1 MARTLKWYSLCML
14 LGLIWHTEAMGQ
26 ETPKLRT
33 LEGRV
38 SVTDT
43 AEPPSKPQKTAA
55 FSPKTQ
61 LPAVPVASKTTKKSL
76 AERVKSILN
85 EKTLKLTTVGIQIV
99 DLDSGD
105 IVYAHNENTFLK
117 PASNTK
123 LVTTAA
129 ALNILGPEYQF
140 ESAIYT
146 DGKIEKGVLKGNLH
160 LHIDHDFTWSTRFY
174 SAGDVPMRGLIQQIR
189 DAGIHK
195 ITGDVIVSGYV
206 VYGGLATGTLS
217 TITHLKRAGNQFG
230 ALLKKSK
237 ISYGGLHIQQSA
249 KTEGKKIASWLSPVL
264 SEAIV
269 PLNRASHNEYADML
283 MLAIGDK
290 TSHTNTYEA
299 GAKGVKAW
307 LKDAGLSVKG
317 FEIHDGSGLSHD
329 NRMTA
334 DFFTNLVKYMLQ
346 SPVGRE
352 WAASMA
358 IAGYDG
364 TYGGRLAID
373 DGKGRVYAKS
383 GTLRDTISGSGFF
396 VNRHDG
402 HTYAF
407 SIIVNGMKNRKLT
420 RQSIDRILRVFLG
433 NHLNAPMPQTP
444 RMESLTKEKDGR
456 VMARW
461 QSVKEAVGYRVYH
474 SEDGNTW
481 SVLSEPTVNE
491 LSLKEAPHHIRVTS
505 VNSKGAESAP
515 SLIYS
520 YRPGAKTLRI
530 VEEAKCRHDAAMR
543 PDGHVFSHERPL
555 ANLVGNDW
563 GIETVQKLGGTAKEG
578 VLFHS
583 TACEGS
589 IAWNPED
596 YQSALQAKVPV
607 IVNISDAHTSEAA
620 GGTCAPKS
628 GKVLGCFGEPVVAK
642 DRRLG
647 AGKLNQRLRKAAG
660 TGSGRPS
667 QVQTWTNGKPIFEMS
682 STNVATQEK
691 LESGGSLTVIGF
703 DLQSID
709 SQKTLNAVWK
719 KLAISN

>member
-1 MARTLKWYSLCML
+1 M
-14 LGLIWHTEAMGQ
+14 
-26 ETPKLRT
+26 
-33 LEGRV
+33 
-38 SVTDT
+38 
-43 AEPPSKPQKTAA
+43 
-55 FSPKTQ
+55 
-61 LPAVPVASKTTKKSL
+61 
-76 AERVKSILN
+76 
-85 EKTLKLTTVGIQIV
+85 
-99 DLDSGD
+99 
-105 IVYAHNENTFLK
+105 
-117 PASNTK
+117 
-123 LVTTAA
+123 
-129 ALNILGPEYQF
+129 
-140 ESAIYT
+140 
-146 DGKIEKGVLKGNLH
+146 
-160 LHIDHDFTWSTRFY
+160 
-174 SAGDVPMRGLIQQIR
+174 
-189 DAGIHK
+189 
-195 ITGDVIVSGYV
+195 
-206 VYGGLATGTLS
+206 
-217 TITHLKRAGNQFG
+217 
-230 ALLKKSK
+230 
-237 ISYGGLHIQQSA
+237 
-249 KTEGKKIASWLSPVL
+249 
-264 SEAIV
+264 
-269 PLNRASHNEYADML
+269 
-283 MLAIGDK
+283 
-290 TSHTNTYEA
+290 
-299 GAKGVKAW
+299 
-307 LKDAGLSVKG
+307 
-317 FEIHDGSGLSHD
+317 
-329 NRMTA
+329 
-334 DFFTNLVKYMLQ
+334 
-346 SPVGRE
+346 
-352 WAASMA
+352 
-358 IAGYDG
+358 
-364 TYGGRLAID
+364 
-373 DGKGRVYAKS
+373 
-383 GTLRDTISGSGFF
+383 
-396 VNRHDG
+396 
-402 HTYAF
+402 
-407 SIIVNGMKNRKLT
+407 
-420 RQSIDRILRVFLG
+420 
-433 NHLNAPMPQTP
+433 
-444 RMESLTKEKDGR
+444 TKEKDGR